1 MKKIIYLIIV
11 VAVSI
16 NCKAQV
22 TIMPIEDFD
31 DFEVQSN
38 TYVMDVDGLLNL
50 YVGTWLYTDG
60 TTSLKFVLRK
70 EVNDDNGYYHEDVI
84 YGEYQYIEE
93 GIEKVNTLS
102 LIDNVYTAQSNHTIV
117 GNYLLTKNDV
127 INYGKCDDCGENEK
141 RLLLFM
147 SDPITQGDAA
157 NLVLRRI
164 TVDGQP
170 AISAMIHFGGL
181 KTGEDPYTGYT
192 SEFVGSTVP
201 NGTYVLIKQP

>member
-1 MKKIIYLIIV
+1 MKKIIYITVLL
-11 VAVSI
+11 ALSI
-16 NCKAQV
+16 NCKAQL
-22 TIMPIEDFD
+22 TIVPLQDRIPGETM
-31 DFEVQSN
+31 SN
-38 TYVMDVDGLLNL
+38 HYIADVDGILNP
-50 YVGTWLYTDG
+50 YVGTWLYSNV

-84 YGEYQYIEE
+84 YGEYHYIEN
-93 GIEKVNTLS
+93 GVEKVNTLS
-102 LIDNVYTAQSNHTIV
+102 LIDNVYTAQSNHTIG
-117 GNYLLTKNDV
+117 GNYLLTKDD
-127 INYGKCDDCGENEK
+127 IFNYGKCDDCGENEK

-147 SDPITQGDAA
+147 SDPITHGDGA

-164 TVDGQP
+164 NVNGQP

-181 KTGEDPYTGYT
+181 KTAGDPYTGFT